1 MTGVAIHIWFWFFLS
16 EDSYYWHSLLE
27 FILMAPQTNTGRICR
42 SYYKKIQF
50 LILFNQKSPLKFI
63 ENASNNNKYTINHI
77 HLSQSLVTL
86 MLWNFWWERRASQ
99 KTHRLRFVFIL
110 SLRKTDDSLS
120 VFLPVCFFSVTSEWQ
135 RWIWFMVNL
144 LLLEAFSINLRGDFW
159 LNKMRNCIFL

>member
-1 MTGVAIHIWFWFFLS
+1 MW
-16 EDSYYWHSLLE
+16 SYYWDSLQIG
-27 FILMAPQTNTGRICR
+27 ILNAPQGKTGRILR
-42 SYYKKIQF
+42 SYFQYFAKTVI
-50 LILFNQKSPLKFI
+50 FNQKSPVKFI

-77 HLSQSLVTL
+77 HLCQSLVTL

-144 LLLEAFSINLRGDFW
+144 LLLEAFSMNLTGDFR
-159 LNKMRNCIFL
+159 LNKWGITFFLK